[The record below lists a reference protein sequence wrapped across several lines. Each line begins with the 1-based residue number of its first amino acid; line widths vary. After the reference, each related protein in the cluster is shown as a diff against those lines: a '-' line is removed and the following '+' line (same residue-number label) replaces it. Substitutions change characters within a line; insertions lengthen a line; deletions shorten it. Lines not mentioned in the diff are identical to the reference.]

1 MSLRPLPLA
10 LALSLTCAALLVLG
24 ASVGAHGLDAAL
36 WAAPSLVTE
45 LRLPRSLAAWGCGA
59 LLGLAGAIAQ
69 GLFRNPLADPYLLG
83 ASAGASLGVALALV
97 LAGNSAGALL
107 AGSGWGLNLA
117 AFAGAWGALGL
128 TVLLSRGVSHTPRL
142 LLAGVIVGVVL
153 AAATQGLTLLDPSTL
168 RPMQQFMLGST
179 SLLGWPQV
187 ALSLPLL
194 ALALTAALVGSRTL
208 DALGLGEATAR
219 SLGLPLD
226 GTRALLLALLALCSG
241 AAVAQCGL
249 VAFVGLVAPHTVR
262 ALGVSR
268 YRWLLPLSALSGG
281 ALLLAA
287 DIVAR
292 WVMAPIELPVGL
304 PTALLGGAY
313 LLSRLAHSTGSAR

>member
-1 MSLRPLPLA
+1 MRLRPLPL
-10 LALSLTCAALLVLG
+10 SAALLLVCGALLLLG

-36 WAAPSLVTE
+36 WQAPALVLD

-83 ASAGASLGVALALV
+83 ASAGASLGVALALLMAGSQAGAV
-97 LAGNSAGALL
+97 LAGST
-107 AGSGWGLNLA
+107 WDLNLA
-117 AFAGAWGALGL
+117 AFAGAWVALGL

-153 AAATQGLTLLDPSTL
+153 AAATQGLTLIDPSTL
-168 RPMQQFMLGST
+168 RPLQSFMLGST
-179 SLLGWPQV
+179 SLLGWSQV

-194 ALALTAALVGSRTL
+194 LVTLLAALAASRTL
-208 DALGLGEATAR
+208 DALGLGESTAR

-262 ALGVSR
+262 AMGVSR

-292 WVMAPIELPVGL
+292 WVWAPIELPVGL

-313 LLSRLAHSTGSAR
+313 LLSRLPRGSAR

>member
-1 MSLRPLPLA
+1 MTLRPLA
-10 LALSLTCAALLVLG
+10 LILMLLGVSAALLGLG
-24 ASVGAHGLDAAL
+24 TSVGALGLDGAL
-36 WAAPSLVTE
+36 WQDPALVTQ

-97 LAGNSAGALL
+97 LAGSGAGALL

-117 AFAGAWGALGL
+117 AFTGAWMALGL

-179 SLLGWPQV
+179 SLLGWSQV

-194 ALALTAALVGSRTL
+194 ALALALALAGSRTL

-249 VAFVGLVAPHTVR
+249 VAFVGLVAPHSVR

-281 ALLLAA
+281 GLLLAA

-292 WVMAPIELPVGL
+292 WVWAPIELPVGL

-313 LLSRLAHSTGSAR
+313 LLSRLPRGAGR